1 MAAPIA
7 ETPVLLTVEEAAKLL
22 RIGRTT
28 MYSLISSGA
37 VESVTIGT
45 LRRVPTEALPKYVA
59 TLLSATQPESA
70 AA

>member
-45 LRRVPTEALPKYVA
+45 LRRVPAEALPRYVA
-59 TLLSATQPESA
+59 TLLSAAQPEPA

>member
-37 VESVTIGT
+37 VESVTIGA
-45 LRRVPTEALPKYVA
+45 LRRVPAEALSKYVA
-59 TLLSATQPESA
+59 TLLGNAQPA
-70 AA
+70 A

>member
-1 MAAPIA
+1 MAASIT

-45 LRRVPTEALPKYVA
+45 LRRVPAEALPKYVA
-59 TLLSATQPESA
+59 TLLGADRSA
-70 AA
+70 AAAA